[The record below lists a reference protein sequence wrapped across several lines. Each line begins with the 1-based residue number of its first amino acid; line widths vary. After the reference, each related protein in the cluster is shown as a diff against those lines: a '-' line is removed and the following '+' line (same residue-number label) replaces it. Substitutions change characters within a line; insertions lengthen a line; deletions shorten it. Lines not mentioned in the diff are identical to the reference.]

1 MEIVDKECYIS
12 TIMSFL
18 AAVDLNITIIQ
29 FVQISFNNVTGHKD
43 LQTCILFFQ
52 HFMLLILC
60 FLLFPEVYQSR
71 NLKMFILHYF
81 TREEYLFS
89 KPNFLTLNTST

>member
-43 LQTCILFFQ
+43 LQTCILFF
-52 HFMLLILC
+52 
-60 FLLFPEVYQSR
+60 
-71 NLKMFILHYF
+71 
-81 TREEYLFS
+81 
-89 KPNFLTLNTST
+89 